1 MSSVKKN
8 TPLQFRQIKC
18 PMCESV
24 TVFKTLKP
32 SSFVEKE
39 FAIDTKPIV
48 SSILVK
54 GFEDLVPR
62 HYRIAK
68 CVECSWASDLNTFE
82 DPVAGINIPTK
93 TLKTGINMARERI
106 PDKDVLAF
114 LSRGIGADDSVPY
127 SLIEVLK
134 LHLLACKNL
143 SVVPELEEK
152 DPYRLARFAL
162 RTAWILEDIKDSK
175 EGEATEKTR
184 DLFAKIEKGWKGLP
198 NSSTSFRDWAYKL
211 YEKSLT
217 ASSIIQTSRDEFELI
232 LFLARLD
239 MAKGEF
245 DSAKKRIRYAKSR
258 YKEYEATVKTKY
270 NELLKEDEDKAT
282 NIRADGMA
290 EVRRRSIACD
300 DLEKQNEHQADVLA
314 KQEMDRAM
322 ILISRIDGSSDG
334 TFTRILT
341 EAGIS
346 STTISDI
353 LSRGKKKKKGFF
365 SWLSK

>member
-1 MSSVKKN
+1 M
-8 TPLQFRQIKC
+8 
-18 PMCESV
+18 
-24 TVFKTLKP
+24 
-32 SSFVEKE
+32 
-39 FAIDTKPIV
+39 
-48 SSILVK
+48 
-54 GFEDLVPR
+54 
-62 HYRIAK
+62 
-68 CVECSWASDLNTFE
+68 
-82 DPVAGINIPTK
+82 
-93 TLKTGINMARERI
+93 
-106 PDKDVLAF
+106 
-114 LSRGIGADDSVPY
+114 
-127 SLIEVLK
+127 LK

-152 DPYRLARFAL
+152 DPYHLARFAL

-258 YKEYEATVKTKY
+258 SKEYEATVKTKY

-290 EVRRRSIACD
+290 EVRRRRSIACD

-353 LSRGKKKKKGFF
+353 LSRGKKEKKRIFF
-365 SWLSK
+365 LVIEIAYAIFFAKKQPEMLMKFRRLVVVA